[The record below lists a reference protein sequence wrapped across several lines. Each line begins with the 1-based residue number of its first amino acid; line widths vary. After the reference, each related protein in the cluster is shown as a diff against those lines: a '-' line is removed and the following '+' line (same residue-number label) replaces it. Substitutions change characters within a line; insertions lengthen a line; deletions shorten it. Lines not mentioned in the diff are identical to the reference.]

1 MENGNYCELE
11 RRGYNLSKVSSNFQ
25 CQKLFKFNSRKLLML
40 LLSKRFKFDIAM
52 FDHIEKDKTG
62 EAGQGMVI
70 FYNLHHLRITT
81 YYI

>member
-25 CQKLFKFNSRKLLML
+25 CQKLFKFNSRKLLTL